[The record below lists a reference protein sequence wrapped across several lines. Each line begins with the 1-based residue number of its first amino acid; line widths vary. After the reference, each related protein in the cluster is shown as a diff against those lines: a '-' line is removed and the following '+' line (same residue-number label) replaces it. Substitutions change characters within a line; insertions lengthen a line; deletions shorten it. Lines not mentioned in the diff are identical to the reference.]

1 MQVKVDFN
9 DHHIIKKYEAMPNE
23 IDKAVRKAVNNVVAE
38 ARREVTGAEG
48 LSKYGR
54 HKPNTPTSSPPGEPP
69 AQITTNLRRSI
80 KAFPATKQGFGK
92 YSGYVQPTAIYARA
106 QELGTATMPARPF
119 MHPAKERMMRD
130 RKALRIFRNTM
141 YVELKL
147 KHG

>member
-9 DHHIIKKYEAMPNE
+9 DHHLIKQFQAMPE
-23 IDKAVRKAVNNVVAE
+23 TIDRAVRVAVNKVTAE
-38 ARREVTGAEG
+38 ARREITGSEG

-54 HKPNTPTSSPPGEPP
+54 HQAGTPTPSPPGEPP
-69 AQITTNLRRSI
+69 AQVTTNLRRSI
-80 KAFPATKQGFGK
+80 KAYPARKEGFGK
-92 YSGYVQPTAIYARA
+92 YSAYVEPTAIYARA

-119 MHPAKERMMRD
+119 MHPARERMN
-130 RKALRIFRNTM
+130 RKASKIFRDAL

>member
-9 DHHIIKKYEAMPNE
+9 DHHLIKQIQAMPE
-23 IDKAVRKAVNNVVAE
+23 AVDKAVRMAVNKVTAE
-38 ARREVTGAEG
+38 ARREITGSEG

-54 HKPNTPTSSPPGEPP
+54 HQAGTPTSSPPGEPP

-80 KAFPATKQGFGK
+80 KISPARKIGFGK
-92 YSGYVQPTAIYARA
+92 YSGYVEPTAIYAKA

-119 MHPAKERMMRD
+119 MHPARERMD
-130 RKALRIFRNTM
+130 RKATRIFRDAL